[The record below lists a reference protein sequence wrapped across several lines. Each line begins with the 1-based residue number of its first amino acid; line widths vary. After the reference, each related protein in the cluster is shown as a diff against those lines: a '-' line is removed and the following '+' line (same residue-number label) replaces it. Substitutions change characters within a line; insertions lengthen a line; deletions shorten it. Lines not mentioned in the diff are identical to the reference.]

1 MARFSRR
8 AVSRWDGHSAFM
20 SNEKTDCITIHTSR
34 DFILSV
40 FWIAYVIGLVFA
52 VGWGFYA
59 LNIGSVNF
67 VIV

>member
-1 MARFSRR
+1 
-8 AVSRWDGHSAFM
+8 M

-52 VGWGFYA
+52 VGWDFYA